1 MLKNKTQ
8 LTMERFHLRGKMTP
22 PKVFTKVASSAK
34 HRATEFLNTVRTRL
48 ESPTLIRHGGMP
60 HRRIES
66 ADRSNSNLNNSDM
79 NGYETCSVQ
88 TTSTS
93 SSTHSGFLGFAL
105 PTTVNANDLL
115 PAPTC
120 RLGAYQAEWLTDV
133 EGTWKLITENAT
145 VAPVDQ
151 PESVGENSPTLRRRN
166 RALKKERKFLKTK
179 VALLCDELVKRTALV
194 HQQEKL
200 LDHLRSE
207 IKIKIRETPESV
219 RSELRRELEDK
230 LENTR
235 SKNESRLD
243 IITPEGEGD
252 QHVNSNS
259 LPESTSLEQF
269 EHRTRTED
277 NISNTRHAI
286 ANSLSKPREE
296 KDKTDT
302 VDCLQNGGNP
312 TPSLLLQPALKLY
325 SAEGESKSSGSEPTE
340 DTLSETTSNVSNSK
354 TASTETTEMRNH
366 DSNNETLK
374 TSTNRGSETE
384 DSVEEEEEDDGDN
397 EEDGAEWEAGEE
409 EMEEEVEEEELSETD
424 ESQTD
429 LTTGNRRRVVQFG
442 TVSRR

>member
-1 MLKNKTQ
+1 
-8 LTMERFHLRGKMTP
+8 MTP
-22 PKVFTKVASSAK
+22 PKVFTKVANSAK
-34 HRATEFLNTVRTRL
+34 HRATEFFNTVRTRL
-48 ESPTLIRHGGMP
+48 ESPTLIRRGGMP

-66 ADRSNSNLNNSDM
+66 ADRSNSNLNNADM
-79 NGYETCSVQ
+79 NGYETSSVQ

-105 PTTVNANDLL
+105 PTTVNANDPL

-179 VALLCDELVKRTALV
+179 VEILCNELMKRTALV

-235 SKNESRLD
+235 SKNESVLD
-243 IITPEGEGD
+243 IMTSEGEGN
-252 QHVNSNS
+252 QHINSNS

-269 EHRTRTED
+269 EHRTRTEGD
-277 NISNTRHAI
+277 ISNIRHAI

-302 VDCLQNGGNP
+302 VDCLQNGRKP
-312 TPSLLLQPALKLY
+312 IASLLLKPALKPY
-325 SAEGESKSSGSEPTE
+325 PEEGESKSSGSEPTE

-354 TASTETTEMRNH
+354 TASTETNEMRND

-374 TSTNRGSETE
+374 TLTNRGSETE
-384 DSVEEEEEDDGDN
+384 DDVEEEEEDDGDN
-397 EEDGAEWEAGEE
+397 EEDGAEWEGGEE
-409 EMEEEVEEEELSETD
+409 EMEEVEDEEEELSKTD